1 MVTDKYFYFSKE
13 KAGGWSSGKSDQRL
27 AIVESRQPKYVTVLD
42 LSELLDDDAGLEDQL
57 KIRYSGPFYADWD
70 CEDLMIGA
78 DAVRRFLS
86 VLHDEYE
93 VDPLS
98 VQLYATGGRGYHIE
112 LPFETFCSH
121 QPTILGG
128 VQYLPQ
134 IYRELANELYTE
146 EMDMAVY
153 SAKRGRMWRTP
164 NVERE
169 TAGRYKVPIT
179 YAQLKAMTPDLYVEL
194 TSAPRP
200 FSQLAEPVYSP
211 QLGSKFD
218 DFRKKIAQ
226 RYSESRKKAGESVET
241 IKALNGD
248 WPDSVKALM
257 DGNNISPNVGLNK
270 IALQLGILSNALG
283 KTLDEHLEACLGLIQ
298 NYRGD
303 GHTTL
308 RSVREEL
315 KRMYRYAS
323 GNIAYQ
329 YRPAAMTS
337 IMDDTADVN
346 DLRGDPTKGG
356 KSAERQAKGDLS
368 DLMGGIVNGSFG
380 VYSTKGEDSMR
391 RETNWHYDPTSAVEV
406 VDATDLKT
414 RGFLV
419 ESLKGGVPQG
429 EMQIEPSVFLSAD
442 AAKKFIATAGGV
454 APKLDSFKAGGMFAS
469 IMQAARANP
478 RVFALMKEGFNI
490 VKDEQGDEKLVWASS
505 EGCFAPDSSRAYRY
519 RSPNGT
525 EVGNFRSDVAEAHA
539 LTDHADAEE
548 VVDALL
554 HFNNDPTTTA
564 CVLGWLGACWLK
576 PLHHKYGTN
585 FPLLQV
591 FGESGAGKTA
601 MILLLLR
608 MFYLKTEPKAT
619 NASQGTSYGRRMM
632 LTSSSTIP
640 YFMDEF
646 KPKQMSQDLVREI
659 RTLIHEMYTPS
670 MQAPRGGGNGNGSS
684 GGSWHDL
691 AFETK
696 TAPMVFSTETAEAEA
711 AIQERTIAAAFS
723 KRHRE
728 GRAKK
733 SFSILERRQVVLSSI
748 GKSMLQATMSGRPD
762 VIRKLIDESHAEA
775 AEALS
780 MTGNSRIVY
789 NLGVALSGLKFLGKV
804 LRHAF
809 GSSVFDE
816 KFLPRFMELQTAML
830 SMDNHP
836 SLISIP
842 AMIRILR
849 FMSTISWQD
858 DPSLDHN
865 VRHGTEFAYT
875 PSLDL
880 DINVDA
886 FFGRY
891 RVACVRRSVTPEF
904 NDVESFLMG
913 VQVSSL
919 IIEKQPAD
927 SPLIRNAGNGQAPR
941 VVRFSG
947 EMLAEYNLGTFK
959 IGEGK

>member
-1 MVTDKYFYFSKE
+1 MTEKFFYWTLDKSS
-13 KAGGWSSGKSDQRL
+13 GWSSGKSDQRET
-27 AIVESRQPKYVTVLD
+27 IIETKQPKYVTVLD
-42 LSELLDDDAGLEDQL
+42 LSELLGDDSSLEDQL

-78 DAVRRFLS
+78 ASVRRFLQ
-86 VLHDEYE
+86 VLHDEYD

-112 LPFETFCSH
+112 LPFRTFCSH
-121 QPTILGG
+121 EPTILGG

-134 IYRELANELYTE
+134 VYRELANELYTE

-179 YAQLKAMTPDLYVEL
+179 LQQLQEMTPEMYTEL
-194 TSAPRP
+194 TSAPRL
-200 FSQLAEPVYSP
+200 FSKLAEPVYSP

-218 DFRKKIAQ
+218 NYRKKIAQ
-226 RYSESRKKAGESVET
+226 RYSENRKKAGETAEAV
-241 IKALNGD
+241 KALNGD

-257 DGNNISPNVGLNK
+257 GGHNINPNVGLNK

-283 KTLDEHLEACLGLIQ
+283 KSLDEHIEACLGLIQ

-303 GHTTL
+303 GHSTTHA
-308 RSVREEL
+308 VRDEL
-315 KRMYRYAS
+315 KRMYRYAA

-329 YRPAAMTS
+329 YAPSAMTT
-337 IMDDTADVN
+337 IMDETADVN

-356 KSAERQAKGDLS
+356 KQAERAAKGDLS

-391 RETNWHYDPTSAVEV
+391 RETNWHFDSSSAVEV
-406 VDATDLKT
+406 IDAADMKT

-419 ESLKGGVPQG
+419 ESLRGGVTQG
-429 EMQIEPSVFLSAD
+429 EVQIDGNTFLSGD
-442 AAKKFIATAGGV
+442 TAKKFITTQGGV
-454 APKLDSFKAGGMFAS
+454 APKLDSFKAGGVLAS
-469 IMQAARANP
+469 VMQAARANP
-478 RVFALMKEGFNI
+478 KIFALMKEGFNL
-490 VKDEQGDEKLVWASS
+490 VRDDSGEEKMVWASS
-505 EGCFAPDSSRAYRY
+505 EGCFAPDSSRSYRY
-519 RSPNGT
+519 RSPNGA
-525 EVGNFRSDVAEAHA
+525 EVGNYRSDVADARPLGEHQNA
-539 LTDHADAEE
+539 LE

-554 HFNNDPTTTA
+554 HFNNDPTTVA
-564 CVLGWLGACWLK
+564 CVLGWMSACWLK
-576 PLHHKYGTN
+576 TLHHKFGQN

-591 FGESGAGKTA
+591 FGEAGAGKTA

-608 MFYLKTEPKAT
+608 MFYLKSEPKAT

-659 RTLIHEMYTPS
+659 RALIHEMYTPS
-670 MQAPRGGGNGNGSS
+670 MQAARGGGNGGGVS
-684 GGSWHDL
+684 GGNWHDL

-696 TAPMVFSTETAEAEA
+696 TTPMVFSTETAEAEA

-723 KRHRE
+723 KRNRQ
-728 GRAKK
+728 GRAKEA
-733 SFSILERRQVVLSSI
+733 FETLLRNQEVLSSV
-748 GKSMLQATMSGRPD
+748 GKSMLQAAMSGKPD
-762 VIRKLIDESHAEA
+762 VIKKLVDESHATAGEHLA
-775 AEALS
+775 

-809 GSSVFDE
+809 GVAVFDE
-816 KFLPRFMELQTAML
+816 KFLPRFTELQNSML
-830 SMDNHP
+830 CMENHP
-836 SLISIP
+836 SLVSIP
-842 AMIRILR
+842 SMVRILR
-849 FMSTISWQD
+849 FMATISWQD
-858 DPSLDHN
+858 DAMLDHN
-865 VRHGTEFAYT
+865 IRHGVEFAYT

-891 RVACVRRSVTPEF
+891 RVACTRRSVVPEF

-919 IIEKQPAD
+919 ITDKQPAD
-927 SPLIRNAGNGQAPR
+927 SPLILNAGTGQAAR

-947 EMLAEYNLGTFK
+947 ELLAEYNLGTFK
-959 IGEGK
+959 IDDGK